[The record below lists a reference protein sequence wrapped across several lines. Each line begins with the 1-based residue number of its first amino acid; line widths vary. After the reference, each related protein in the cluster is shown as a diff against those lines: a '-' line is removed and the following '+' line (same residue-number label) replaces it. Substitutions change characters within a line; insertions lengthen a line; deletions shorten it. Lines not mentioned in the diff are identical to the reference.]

1 MHLGLKF
8 KQDYLS
14 EDNLR
19 FARQLGVTHIV
30 VHSPR
35 LLEAGALGFSKLTQ
49 TREFIESFDL
59 KWEAIEN
66 LTTEHW
72 PAIVQAGPQRD
83 QGIRNVCT
91 SIENMG
97 KAGIPILGYYFSL
110 RGGGHWRAYDKGG
123 GRGDAGIKSFDYET
137 IKNAPPGKGAPA
149 SVEEMWDRLAYFL
162 ERVVPVAEQHGVK
175 LAAHPNDPPA
185 ETMMGVGNMLTS
197 HEAMQRHIDL
207 VPSPNNGLEFC
218 QGTVAQMGPDK
229 TIDAIRRFASQEK
242 IFYVHFRN
250 VRGAFPKFDEVFID
264 EGDVNMIA
272 ALKAY
277 KDAGFDG
284 IITPDHSPRVVGDTD
299 YHHRGKAFALGYI
312 RAALQ
317 ALDTLD

>member
-1 MHLGLKF
+1 
-8 KQDYLS
+8 
-14 EDNLR
+14 
-19 FARQLGVTHIV
+19 
-30 VHSPR
+30 
-35 LLEAGALGFSKLTQ
+35 
-49 TREFIESFDL
+49 
-59 KWEAIEN
+59 
-66 LTTEHW
+66 
-72 PAIVQAGPQRD
+72 
-83 QGIRNVCT
+83 
-91 SIENMG
+91 
-97 KAGIPILGYYFSL
+97 
-110 RGGGHWRAYDKGG
+110 
-123 GRGDAGIKSFDYET
+123 
-137 IKNAPPGKGAPA
+137 
-149 SVEEMWDRLAYFL
+149 
-162 ERVVPVAEQHGVK
+162 
-175 LAAHPNDPPA
+175 
-185 ETMMGVGNMLTS
+185 MMGVGNMLTS

-284 IITPDHSPRVVGDTD
+284 IITPDHSPQVVGDTD